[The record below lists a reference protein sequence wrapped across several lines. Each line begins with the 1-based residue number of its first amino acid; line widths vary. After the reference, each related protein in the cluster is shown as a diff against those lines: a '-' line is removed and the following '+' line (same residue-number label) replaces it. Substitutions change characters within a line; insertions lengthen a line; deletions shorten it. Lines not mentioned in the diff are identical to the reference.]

1 MKDTTNRR
9 ARSGECTSHSS
20 CCPITGQ
27 SQGGRPERLADLL
40 AQFVAGLDRD
50 AAETYVRDRIDYRV
64 DRLVGKLHL
73 GDSERDDLA
82 QDMLMV
88 LVQAIPRYDAGR
100 SQWRTFVCR
109 VLNRRYRHIL
119 RKLLAPENGAPS
131 MTAFSDFGDDYEES
145 LVDPATTGGD
155 PHAADDLRMDMGA
168 AISAMPER
176 LQVIARLLMV
186 HSPSAVARILGTSP
200 AAITRAMAR
209 IRAHF
214 EEAGLAES

>member
-9 ARSGECTSHSS
+9 ARTGECVSHSS
-20 CCPITGQ
+20 CCPLTGQ
-27 SQGGRPERLADLL
+27 SQDGRPERLADLL

-64 DRLVGKLHL
+64 DRLVHKFHL
-73 GDSERDDLA
+73 PDSERDDLV
-82 QDMLMV
+82 QDLLTV
-88 LVQAIPRYDAGR
+88 LVQAMPRYNAR
-100 SQWRTFVCR
+100 RAQWKTFICR
-109 VLNRRYRHIL
+109 VLNRRYQHIL
-119 RKLLAPENGAPS
+119 RKLLAPQNGAPS

-145 LVDPATTGGD
+145 LVDPATAGGD
-155 PHAADDLRMDMGA
+155 PHAADDLRMDMDT
-168 AISAMPER
+168 AISTMPER

-186 HSPSAVARILGTSP
+186 HSPSAVARIMGTSP

-214 EEAGLAES
+214 EEAGLAEF

>member
-1 MKDTTNRR
+1 MLQEVTALQT
-9 ARSGECTSHSS
+9 
-20 CCPITGQ
+20 Q
-27 SQGGRPERLADLL
+27 SQKHRPHGLGDFLAG
-40 AQFVAGLDRD
+40 FVAGLDRD

-73 GDSERDDLA
+73 GDSERDDLV
-82 QDMLMV
+82 QDLLMV

-119 RKLLAPENGAPS
+119 RKLLAPANGAPS
-131 MTAFSDFGDDYEES
+131 MAAFSDFGDDYEES

-155 PHAADDLRMDMGA
+155 PRAADDLRMDMDA

-186 HSPSAVARILGTSP
+186 HCPSAVARILGTSP